1 MPILIKSTST
11 HSRSLCETNQGLQ
24 TIHFHKDDRHELHPL
39 CGGQRTGGEVFVTS
53 RPHHLS
59 ALRAGLS
66 FVCFF
71 AGGGLEYSLWN
82 KVNTFFPPPLMRSQR
97 FRELERRRDS
107 LSSLQEPDS
116 DLGSLFLLEPRFPLL
131 SSLAQQLSWMK
142 RQIML
147 ATNRLRGTHGGQ
159 H

>member
-1 MPILIKSTST
+1 
-11 HSRSLCETNQGLQ
+11 
-24 TIHFHKDDRHELHPL
+24 
-39 CGGQRTGGEVFVTS
+39 
-53 RPHHLS
+53 
-59 ALRAGLS
+59 
-66 FVCFF
+66 
-71 AGGGLEYSLWN
+71 
-82 KVNTFFPPPLMRSQR
+82 MRSQR